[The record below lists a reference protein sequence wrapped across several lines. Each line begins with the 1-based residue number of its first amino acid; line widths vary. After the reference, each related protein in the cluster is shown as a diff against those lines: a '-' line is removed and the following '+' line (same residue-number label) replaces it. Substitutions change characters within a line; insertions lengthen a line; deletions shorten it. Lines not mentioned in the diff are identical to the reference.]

1 MLSEMKINFNNEEIA
16 RRSVPFELTHTPA
29 LITEENTSMAE
40 KKKRGESYT
49 ITSTRG
55 YPLLLISRKEKET
68 EEERGKRDPHKSN
81 ACVLRWISSR
91 HFFCL

>member
-1 MLSEMKINFNNEEIA
+1 MKINFNNEEIA

-40 KKKRGESYT
+40 KKKEERDTRLQAREGIRSFSFLERG
-49 ITSTRG
+49 
-55 YPLLLISRKEKET
+55 KEN
-68 EEERGKRDPHKSN
+68 EERGKTDPHKSN